1 MEHLNVRFRNHTWC
15 SKCFL
20 FLKQGDVFNTFLLGS
35 HVARAILHDNR
46 DEMFLP
52 DPELRRFRAGVQQ
65 FLREYAVLASEAD
78 AAQLKLFSVVPKLHY
93 YWHLQHRAQFL
104 NPRKGCT
111 FIDEDYVGKI
121 KDLVQSS
128 ASGSPS
134 HLIPL
139 AVADKFRWG
148 KHVLIEYPHLV

>member
-1 MEHLNVRFRNHTWC
+1 MFFWG
-15 SKCFL
+15 
-20 FLKQGDVFNTFLLGS
+20 GDVFNTFLFGS
-35 HVARAILHDNR
+35 HVAQAILHDNR

-52 DPELRRFRAGVQQ
+52 GPEEKRFRTAVQQ

-78 AAQLKLFSVVPKLHY
+78 AASLKLFSVVPKLHY

-139 AVADKFRWG
+139 AVADKYRWG
-148 KHVLIEYPHLV
+148 KYFLIEFPHLV